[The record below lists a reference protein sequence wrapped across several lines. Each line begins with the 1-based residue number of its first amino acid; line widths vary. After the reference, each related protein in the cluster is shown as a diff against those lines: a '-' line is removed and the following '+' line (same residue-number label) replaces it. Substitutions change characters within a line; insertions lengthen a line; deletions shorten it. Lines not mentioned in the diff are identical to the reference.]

1 MDLDLILKNIEVEN
15 KIAYEYDVKGMQY
28 GDLIVFGIIDPV
40 KVVEMALKE
49 VVSVAGLVVTTE
61 VAIVNKTKQT
71 ERSTSKESLN
81 I

>member
-1 MDLDLILKNIEVEN
+1 MDLDLILKNIGVEN
-15 KIAYEYDVKGMQY
+15 KIAYEYDVRGMQY